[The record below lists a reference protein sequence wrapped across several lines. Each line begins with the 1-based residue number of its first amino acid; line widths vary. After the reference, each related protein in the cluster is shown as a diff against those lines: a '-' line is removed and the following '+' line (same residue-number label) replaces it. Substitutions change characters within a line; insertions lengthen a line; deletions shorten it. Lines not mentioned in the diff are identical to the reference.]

1 MKHGSRNAYNKGCRC
16 KKCTAATAAQA
27 WARRKVEGW
36 DEPLRVTE
44 EPVVT
49 RDGLMIPSA
58 LIAKVIHERQHQIKM
73 NILEEVWKV
82 LFKREF

>member
-1 MKHGSRNAYNKGCRC
+1 MKHGTRNCYNKACRC
-16 KKCTAATAAQA
+16 KKCTDAVAAQA
-27 WARRKVEGW
+27 WARRKVDGW

-49 RDGLMIPSA
+49 GDGLMIPSA
-58 LIAKVIHERQHQIKM
+58 LIAKVIHEKQHQIKM

>member
-1 MKHGSRNAYNKGCRC
+1 MKHGTRNCYNKGCRC
-16 KKCTAATAAQA
+16 KKCTDAVAAQA
-27 WARRKVEGW
+27 WARRKVDGW

-44 EPVVT
+44 EPVIT

-73 NILEEVWKV
+73 KILEEIWKA

>member
-1 MKHGSRNAYNKGCRC
+1 MKHGTRNCYNKGCRC
-16 KKCTAATAAQA
+16 KKCTDAVAAHA
-27 WARRKVEGW
+27 WARRKIEGW

-49 RDGLMIPSA
+49 RDDLMIPSA
-58 LIAKVIHERQHQIKM
+58 LIAKVIHEKQHKIKM

>member
-1 MKHGSRNAYNKGCRC
+1 M
-16 KKCTAATAAQA
+16 
-27 WARRKVEGW
+27 
-36 DEPLRVTE
+36 TE

-49 RDGLMIPSA
+49 RDDLMIPSA
-58 LIAKVIHERQHQIKM
+58 LIAKVIHEKQHQIKM

>member
-1 MKHGSRNAYNKGCRC
+1 MKHGTRNCYNKGCRC
-16 KKCTAATAAQA
+16 KKCTDAVAAQA
-27 WARRKVEGW
+27 WARRKVDGW
-36 DEPLRVTE
+36 DEALQVTE

-49 RDGLMIPSA
+49 RDDLMIPSA
-58 LIAKVIHERQHQIKM
+58 LIAKVIHEKQHKIKM